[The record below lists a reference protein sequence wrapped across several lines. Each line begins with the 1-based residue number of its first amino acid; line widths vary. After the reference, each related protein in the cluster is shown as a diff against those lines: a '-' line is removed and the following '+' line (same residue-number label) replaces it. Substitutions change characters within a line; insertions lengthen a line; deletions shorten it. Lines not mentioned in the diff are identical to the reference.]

1 MRNLAAASILLA
13 CATIGQS
20 ATIPVTTTS
29 DSVAGSVRQ
38 AIQSAAAG
46 DTIVFQIPTTDPG
59 YDPATGYFTIT
70 LTGQTAATKTLV
82 INKSLTI
89 DGSDQKI
96 VIRRGNTAPTDFCVF
111 SITGASTAVVLSHIW
126 VSNGNVTAS
135 ASAGGGGIQNH
146 ANLTVRDCTF
156 TGNAGSADGGAIFN
170 FGPLTVSR
178 STFSGNSAYYGGAI
192 YSAFPATIDT
202 CTFTANSAAVGGA
215 IFNIGNSAATVMV
228 LQSCTLYGNSAT
240 APPIGAGSTNY
251 GGGLVTRQAS
261 ARIQNTIIAN
271 NTSPTAPDVSGTVIS
286 DGYNLIG
293 SADGNSGFTSTG
305 DQVGVTAA
313 QVNLDPLG
321 AYGGPTSTM
330 RPRPGSLAIDKG
342 KRSTDSNGQPIS
354 IDQRGFP
361 RPVDRPE
368 SNAPGG
374 DGSDIGAVELG
385 APQPGPTFTVNT
397 TAEHDDGECT
407 TDDCTLIEALN
418 LANAVADANI
428 INFAPGL
435 TGAIGTANLTSL
447 GLTISNPVTING
459 PGARVLTITGRT
471 SARVFRVLS
480 SNVNISGLSIVNG
493 KVTNDQGG
501 AISNTGGLTLTD
513 CTITNS
519 VATGSTTTTGN
530 GGGVYN
536 AAGASLTLTR
546 CTVSGSSAGRVGG
559 GISNEGI
566 LVATNCTFSGDSA
579 IQGGGIYSA
588 FSNNASKVSLR
599 NCTITLCAASDA
611 GTAAGD
617 GGGGFY
623 GVGNSGQYN
632 LGNTIIAGNTATT
645 NPDLRGNF
653 HSDGHNFIGNVGSA
667 SGLVNNVSGDQVG
680 TSGSP
685 KNAQL
690 DALKNNGGPTD
701 THALLSIS
709 TAINAGDDALAPP
722 TDQRGYYRSGVSDI
736 GAFEFGGIVPV
747 TPSVTT
753 SAATNVGTA
762 SATLNASVNPNG
774 LATMFNFTSDFQSFA
789 AQAAGSGTASVP
801 FTVNVTGLSP
811 NTQYHFNAT
820 ATNGAGTTQGV
831 EQIFTTLPAATPTPT
846 PGLVAN
852 VSTRLPVG
860 TGDNVLIEGFSVQG
874 PAGSTK
880 KIIVRAIG
888 PFLATCC
895 GITDALANPT
905 LEIHDP
911 SNGNAIV
918 AMNDDWK
925 VTQFG
930 SLITAD
936 QSGEIA
942 ASGFAPSNDL
952 ESAIIANLPPGSYTA
967 VVRGVG
973 NSVGTGVVDAF
984 DLSPAASAKLVN
996 IATRGLIQ
1004 PGDQLMIAGFVVQG
1018 APVKAVVKAIG
1029 PSLAAFGINNALADT
1044 TLQLRDQ
1051 NGVIV
1056 VENDN
1061 WKVRSDGSS
1070 QQAEMEATGLQPTN
1084 DLEAAFVTTIQP
1096 GQYTA
1101 QVRGKPEGTGI
1112 GVVQVYFLQ

>member
-1 MRNLAAASILLA
+1 
-13 CATIGQS
+13 
-20 ATIPVTTTS
+20 
-29 DSVAGSVRQ
+29 
-38 AIQSAAAG
+38 
-46 DTIVFQIPTTDPG
+46 
-59 YDPATGYFTIT
+59 
-70 LTGQTAATKTLV
+70 
-82 INKSLTI
+82 
-89 DGSDQKI
+89 
-96 VIRRGNTAPTDFCVF
+96 
-111 SITGASTAVVLSHIW
+111 LS
-126 VSNGNVTAS
+126 
-135 ASAGGGGIQNH
+135 
-146 ANLTVRDCTF
+146 
-156 TGNAGSADGGAIFN
+156 
-170 FGPLTVSR
+170 
-178 STFSGNSAYYGGAI
+178 NS
-192 YSAFPATIDT
+192 P
-202 CTFTANSAAVGGA
+202 
-215 IFNIGNSAATVMV
+215 
-228 LQSCTLYGNSAT
+228 
-240 APPIGAGSTNY
+240 
-251 GGGLVTRQAS
+251 
-261 ARIQNTIIAN
+261 
-271 NTSPTAPDVSGTVIS
+271 
-286 DGYNLIG
+286 
-293 SADGNSGFTSTG
+293 
-305 DQVGVTAA
+305 
-313 QVNLDPLG
+313 
-321 AYGGPTSTM
+321 
-330 RPRPGSLAIDKG
+330 
-342 KRSTDSNGQPIS
+342 
-354 IDQRGFP
+354 
-361 RPVDRPE
+361 
-368 SNAPGG
+368 
-374 DGSDIGAVELG
+374 
-385 APQPGPTFTVNT
+385 
-397 TAEHDDGECT
+397 
-407 TDDCTLIEALN
+407 
-418 LANAVADANI
+418 
-428 INFAPGL
+428 
-435 TGAIGTANLTSL
+435 
-447 GLTISNPVTING
+447 
-459 PGARVLTITGRT
+459 
-471 SARVFRVLS
+471 
-480 SNVNISGLSIVNG
+480 
-493 KVTNDQGG
+493 
-501 AISNTGGLTLTD
+501 
-513 CTITNS
+513 
-519 VATGSTTTTGN
+519 
-530 GGGVYN
+530 
-536 AAGASLTLTR
+536 
-546 CTVSGSSAGRVGG
+546 
-559 GISNEGI
+559 
-566 LVATNCTFSGDSA
+566 
-579 IQGGGIYSA
+579 
-588 FSNNASKVSLR
+588 
-599 NCTITLCAASDA
+599 
-611 GTAAGD
+611 
-617 GGGGFY
+617 
-623 GVGNSGQYN
+623 
-632 LGNTIIAGNTATT
+632 
-645 NPDLRGNF
+645 
-653 HSDGHNFIGNVGSA
+653 
-667 SGLVNNVSGDQVG
+667 
-680 TSGSP
+680 
-685 KNAQL
+685 
-690 DALKNNGGPTD
+690 
-701 THALLSIS
+701 
-709 TAINAGDDALAPP
+709 AINAGDDNRAPS